1 MATLLL
7 ELFSEEIPARM
18 QARAAEDLKK
28 EVTDR
33 LNDARLAYSG
43 VESLVTPRRLALV
56 IEGLPDRQPDVEV
69 EKKGPKVGAPDKAV
83 EGFLKSVGMTLDE
96 CEQRETP
103 KGAVWF
109 AVRQEAGRETTAVL
123 ADLLPGALGN
133 LFWAKSMRWGQHR
146 LRWVRPLH
154 RILCLLD
161 DAVVPF
167 EFGHLRAGAAT
178 EGHRFMAPDAITVSG
193 VADYKE
199 KLRAARVMLGPAERR
214 TVIREAAEKLAN
226 DAGLVLEDD
235 PGLLAE
241 NAGLNEWPVPL
252 MGGFDEDFL
261 AVPEEALVSAMRK
274 HQKYFALRDDAGK
287 LAPRFVLVSNIETDD
302 GGAAIVAGNERV
314 LRARLSDS
322 RFFWDQD
329 LKAGLE
335 AGLPALDGMVFHAK
349 LGSLGDKVER
359 IAALAGDLCQFID
372 GADKKTAVRAAKL
385 AKADLVSEMVGE
397 FPDLQ
402 GVMGAYYARHAG
414 EPEAVA
420 NAIAE
425 HYRPQGPG
433 DTCPSAPESVAVA
446 LADKIDTLVGF
457 FAIDEKPTGSKD
469 PFALRRAALGVIRLI
484 LENKLRLPLMKAFAD
499 ALSRYGD
506 AVQVEGRAE
515 DVASDLLAFFADRLK
530 VHLREKGVRHD
541 LVSAVFALGGED
553 DLVRLMARVDALAS
567 FLNGEDGANL
577 LTAYK
582 RAANILRIEE
592 KKDGASYAGEA
603 DVSRLVET
611 AEKDLVAKINV
622 VGPETEAALGSEDF
636 VGAMQAMAVL
646 RAPVDTFFDDVT
658 VNADDAA
665 LRENRLKI
673 LSGIRGALDRVADF
687 SQIEG

>member
-18 QARAAEDLKK
+18 QARAADDLKK

-33 LNDARLAYSG
+33 LKDARLEFTGAEG
-43 VESLVTPRRLALV
+43 LVTPRRLVLV
-56 IEGLPDRQPDVEV
+56 IEGLADRQPDIEV
-69 EKKGPKVGAPDKAV
+69 EKKGPKVGAPDKAI

-103 KGAVWF
+103 KGAGWF
-109 AVRQEAGRETTAVL
+109 AVRQEAGRETAAVL
-123 ADLLPGALGN
+123 ADLLPEALGN

-167 EFGHLRAGAAT
+167 EFGHLRAGVAT
-178 EGHRFMAPDAITVSG
+178 EGHRFMAPGAITVSG

-199 KLRAARVMLGPAERR
+199 KLRAAKVMLDPEERR
-214 TVIREAAEKLAN
+214 TVIREAAEKLAAT
-226 DAGLVLEDD
+226 AGLVLEDD

-349 LGSLGDKVER
+349 LGSLGDKVQR
-359 IAALAGDLCQFID
+359 ITALAGDLCQFID
-372 GADKKTAVRAAKL
+372 GADEKTATRAAKL
-385 AKADLVSEMVGE
+385 AKADLVTEMVGE

-414 EPEAVA
+414 ETEAVA
-420 NAIAE
+420 DAIAA
-425 HYRPQGPG
+425 HYRPQGR
-433 DTCPSAPESVAVA
+433 
-446 LADKIDTLVGF
+446 
-457 FAIDEKPTGSKD
+457 AIP
-469 PFALRRAALGVIRLI
+469 ARARRRASRWRWPTRSTRWSASSPSTKNRPARRIRLPCAA
-484 LENKLRLPLMKAFAD
+484 R
-499 ALSRYGD
+499 R
-506 AVQVEGRAE
+506 
-515 DVASDLLAFFADRLK
+515 
-530 VHLREKGVRHD
+530 
-541 LVSAVFALGGED
+541 SA
-553 DLVRLMARVDALAS
+553 
-567 FLNGEDGANL
+567 
-577 LTAYK
+577 
-582 RAANILRIEE
+582 
-592 KKDGASYAGEA
+592 
-603 DVSRLVET
+603 
-611 AEKDLVAKINV
+611 
-622 VGPETEAALGSEDF
+622 
-636 VGAMQAMAVL
+636 
-646 RAPVDTFFDDVT
+646 
-658 VNADDAA
+658 
-665 LRENRLKI
+665 
-673 LSGIRGALDRVADF
+673 
-687 SQIEG
+687 